1 MVQQVRD
8 RSCHCSSSG
17 YCCGSVPTLAQEILH
32 AVDAAKKKKK
42 EGVLVVAQW
51 LTNPTRNHEVEGL
64 IPGLA
69 QWVKDLV
76 LLQATMQWDRVPLC
90 HPSATQADPPVGNCR
105 HQPLPLTASGYP
117 IRMGPSQGI

>member
-42 EGVLVVAQW
+42 KEGVPVVAQW
-51 LTNPTRNHEVEGL
+51 LTNPTRNHEVAGSV
-64 IPGLA
+64 PALA
-69 QWVKDLV
+69 QWVNDPV
-76 LLQATMQWDRVPLC
+76 LP
-90 HPSATQADPPVGNCR
+90 
-105 HQPLPLTASGYP
+105 
-117 IRMGPSQGI
+117 